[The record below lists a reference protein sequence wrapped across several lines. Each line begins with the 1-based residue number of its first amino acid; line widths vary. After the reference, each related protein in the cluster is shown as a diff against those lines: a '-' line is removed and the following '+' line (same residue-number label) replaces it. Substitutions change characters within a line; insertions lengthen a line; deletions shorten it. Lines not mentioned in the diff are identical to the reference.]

1 MKTAA
6 RMIAAAAAAL
16 VSAAASAQPLQ
27 DPTRPPASLLA
38 ARKGAP
44 IAPVAIEG
52 PRLQSILIAPTAGG
66 RHVAV
71 IDGQTVRPGENF
83 KGARV
88 EHMTATEVVLS
99 KNGRRQILKLFPAT
113 AAGPNAQPVQ
123 R

>member
-16 VSAAASAQPLQ
+16 VSLGAGAQALQ
-27 DPTRPPASLLA
+27 DPTRPPASLMA
-38 ARKGAP
+38 STKGAAA
-44 IAPVAIEG
+44 APVLMEG

-66 RHVAV
+66 RHVAI

-83 KGARV
+83 KGWRV
-88 EHMTATEVVLS
+88 EHMTQAEVVLS
-99 KNGRRQILKLFPAT
+99 KGGKKQVLKLFP
-113 AAGPNAQPVQ
+113 QPVQ

>member
-1 MKTAA
+1 MKT
-6 RMIAAAAAAL
+6 ICSVFFAAAL
-16 VSAAASAQPLQ
+16 GLATAASAQALQ
-27 DPTRPPASLLA
+27 DPTRPPASIAA
-38 ARKGAP
+38 ARNGAP
-44 IAPVAIEG
+44 IAQVAIEG
-52 PRLQSILIAPTAGG
+52 PRLQSILIAPTSGG